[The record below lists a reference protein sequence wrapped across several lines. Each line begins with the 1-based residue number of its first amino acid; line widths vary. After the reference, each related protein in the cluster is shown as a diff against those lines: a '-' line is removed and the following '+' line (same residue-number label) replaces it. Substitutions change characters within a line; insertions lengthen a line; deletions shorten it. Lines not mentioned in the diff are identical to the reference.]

1 MSQDNLS
8 ATQFNVSYEGM
19 KPDLTMP
26 DMTHISNH
34 HLVAKAGDKQIGVMQ
49 LMPGGEI
56 AHVEVEDDHQRKG
69 VATSLWKHAQ
79 EIGLNPSHSGIMSD
93 EGYKWAKGLH
103 KKGLSE
109 KPVRED

>member
-19 KPDLTMP
+19 KPDLTMEDMP
-26 DMTHISNH
+26 DITRH
-34 HLVAKAGDKQIGVMQ
+34 HLVAKAGKKQIGVLQ
-49 LMPGGEI
+49 LGHSGEV
-56 AHVEVEDDHQRKG
+56 AHVEVDDAYLRKG

-79 EIGLNPSHSGIMSD
+79 EIGLNPSHSEVMSD

-109 KPVRED
+109 KPIRSE

>member
-1 MSQDNLS
+1 MSASDNLS
-8 ATQFNVSYEGM
+8 KAQFKVSYQGM
-19 KPDLTMP
+19 KPDLTTG
-26 DMTHISNH
+26 DMGVERH
-34 HLVAKAGDKQIGVMQ
+34 HLVAKQGKKEIGVLQ
-49 LMPGGEI
+49 LGDSGEI

-93 EGYKWAKGLH
+93 EGYKWAKAIH

-109 KPVRED
+109 KPVREE